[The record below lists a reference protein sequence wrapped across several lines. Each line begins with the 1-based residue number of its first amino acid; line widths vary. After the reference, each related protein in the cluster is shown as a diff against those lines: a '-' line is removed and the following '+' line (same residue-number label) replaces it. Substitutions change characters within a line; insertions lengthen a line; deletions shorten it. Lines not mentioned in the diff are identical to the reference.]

1 MEIIY
6 IWKIIRKNVKNLFMA
21 FPCMFEQLTATVY
34 DNLNQWYLKCL
45 MWSSNLNL
53 VFKPTPFKSL
63 LAALA
68 QITAY
73 FHVTFMHHIVALHWL
88 CFLSVAGNCPPSV
101 DVGPAMNSMTPM
113 KSYIIFRS
121 ARQAK
126 PPCSFRYNPTLSL
139 LLTFTALGQQ
149 RFNCYML
156 R

>member
-1 MEIIY
+1 M
-6 IWKIIRKNVKNLFMA
+6 KNYQKNMKNLFMA
-21 FPCMFEQLTATVY
+21 FSCMFEQLTTTVY

-63 LAALA
+63 LPALA

-73 FHVTFMHHIVALHWL
+73 CHVTFMHHIVALHWL
-88 CFLSVAGNCPPSV
+88 CFFSVAGNCPLSI
-101 DVGPAMNSMTPM
+101 DVASMMWSMTLM
-113 KSYIIFRS
+113 ENYTIFGS
-121 ARQAK
+121 VRQAK
-126 PPCSFRYNPTLSL
+126 PPCSFRYNPSLSL
-139 LLTFTALGQQ
+139 LLSFTALGQQ